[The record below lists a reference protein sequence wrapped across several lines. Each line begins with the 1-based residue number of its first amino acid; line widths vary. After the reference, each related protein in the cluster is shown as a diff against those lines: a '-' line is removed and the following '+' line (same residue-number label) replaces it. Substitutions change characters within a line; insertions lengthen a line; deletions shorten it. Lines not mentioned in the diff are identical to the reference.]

1 MEPDTFLQK
10 IIRPTLYLMDEKV
23 NVRWDAVAENLLL
36 AIALQESNLTARIQG
51 PMEAGP
57 ARSFWQFEKIGVVDV
72 FQRQKGPLKL
82 MCDTLVLPFEPGKL
96 HLMMAYNDM
105 IACVISRLTLRID
118 PRPLSL
124 ATTEEGAWDYYI
136 RNWRP
141 GKPHRDRW
149 AKTSW
154 PVACGHSRLIHHGNQ
169 AP

>member
-1 MEPDTFLQK
+1 MRPSVFNDT
-10 IIRPTLYLMDEKV
+10 IIKPTLELMARYVEIPY
-23 NVRWDAVAENLLL
+23 NEYAENLLL
-36 AIALQESNLTARIQG
+36 AIALQESNLSARIQG

-72 FQRQKGPLKL
+72 FQRQKTALKV
-82 MCDTLVLPFEPGKL
+82 MCDMLVLPCEPGKL

-105 IACVISRLTLRID
+105 IACVIARLTLRLD
-118 PRPLSL
+118 PRSLGL
-124 ATTEEGAWDYYI
+124 ATTEEGAWEYYI

-154 PVACGHSRLIHHGNQ
+154 PTAC
-169 AP
+169 ATTDV